1 MQFVNYRFKRNYLE
15 TQLGSNEDKVTR
27 IKQYLKKLKISYTLR
42 ESIMDFLAYQNE
54 EDINCALYLDIF
66 SKAINFID
74 TMELNTL
81 LNIIKNV
88 HDVYQNVA
96 DIKLNIFMNM
106 SQDEIIE
113 KLYIGTD
120 IKKEFN
126 TDITEQYLNN
136 LRFTAAINLDN
147 KEYRNLFNS
156 FTNNITY
163 SAHYIF
169 NLYKR
174 LRKNLDLETL
184 TFFDIYFANEYLIEL
199 HKINISISEITSRR
213 NTTSYN
219 RKTNYKNYYVQ
230 KIELIDELIPSIQLD
245 IFSYDKI
252 DKFTSYTNEYVV
264 DYETYSLP
272 TFQLTYLFE
281 VEDLPIEETKYGIK
295 KILDSSKEQIELPKI
310 KDNVLTKDIITSI

>member
-1 MQFVNYRFKRNYLE
+1 MQLINYRFKRNYLE

-27 IKQYLKKLKISYTLR
+27 IKQYLKKLKISYTIR
-42 ESIMDFLAYQNE
+42 EQIMDFLSYQNE
-54 EDINCALYLDIF
+54 KDINCALYLDIF

-81 LNIIKNV
+81 LTIIKNV

-96 DIKLNIFMNM
+96 DLKLNIFLNM
-106 SQDEIIE
+106 SEDERIE
-113 KLYIGTD
+113 KLYIGND
-120 IKKEFN
+120 IKRSFAN
-126 TDITEQYLNN
+126 DITEQYLNN

-156 FTNNITY
+156 FANNITY

-199 HKINISISEITSRR
+199 HKINISINEITSRR
-213 NTTSYN
+213 NTSNYN

-230 KIELIDELIPSIQLD
+230 KLELVDELIPSIQLD

-252 DKFTSYTNEYVV
+252 DQYTSYTNEYIV
-264 DYETYSLP
+264 DYTLYSLP

-281 VEDLPIEETKYGIK
+281 INDLPIIETEYGIK
-295 KILDSSKEQIELPKI
+295 KILDNSKEQIELPKI
-310 KDNVLTKDIITSI
+310 KDNSLTTDIVTSI